1 MDFFTFLDITSL
13 MNKNFWRDL
22 AATWPI
28 AALAPMD
35 GYCDSPYRQI
45 VKKIAPKTVV
55 FSEFYS
61 ADGLVHS
68 KELQRKALT
77 HAQGEYPLIIQIFG
91 KDPVMFREAAKIIE
105 SYGITGIDINMG
117 CPAKKVVK
125 SGHGSSLMINRD
137 TAFKIVEEMS
147 NAVKIPVSVKT
158 RLGWENPDLLVEF
171 VQWLEN
177 AGANLIS
184 VHGRTYKQAFTG
196 RADFTGIY
204 NLKQHVGI
212 PVICNG
218 DILSYE
224 DGVTKMI
231 HPENRIQRAESR
243 EQDGTNTYD
252 IDPANCQ
259 LPTANYSNLDWF
271 MIGRASFGNPWCFL
285 PGDYEPT
292 LAEILDT
299 MTEHGDLLW
308 QWKERKWMMEA
319 RKHLV
324 QYLHGFPGVKEYR
337 TSLVHV
343 ESPDDIHAV
352 IARIRAEHPTLLG
365 QKISGAN
372 PESLMMSWDG
382 CAVD

>member
-1 MDFFTFLDITSL
+1 
-13 MNKNFWRDL
+13 MNKDFWKDL
-22 AATWPI
+22 AEAGPI
-28 AALAPMD
+28 SALAPMD

-45 VKKIAPKTVV
+45 VKKIAPETVV

-68 KELQRKALT
+68 KDLQKKALT
-77 HAQGEYPLIIQIFG
+77 HSKSEYPLIIQIFG

-137 TAFKIVEEMS
+137 TAFRIVEEMAQ
-147 NAVKIPVSVKT
+147 AVKIPVSVKT
-158 RLGWENPDLLVEF
+158 RLGWENHDLLVEF
-171 VQWLEN
+171 CKWLEN

-196 RADFTGIY
+196 KADFTGIY
-204 NLKQHVGI
+204 DLKQHLGI

-224 DGVTKMI
+224 DGKQKII
-231 HPENRIQRAESR
+231 HPNNRSVSSVDDLQRNGEFK
-243 EQDGTNTYD
+243 
-252 IDPANCQ
+252 
-259 LPTANYSNLDWF
+259 NLDGF

-285 PGDYEPT
+285 PEDYEPT
-292 LAEILDT
+292 LGEILDT
-299 MTEHGDLLW
+299 MEEHGRLLW
-308 QWKERKWMMEA
+308 QWKERKGMMEA

-337 TSLVHV
+337 SSLVHV
-343 ESPDDIHAV
+343 ESVDDILQV
-352 IARIRAEHPTLLG
+352 LEKIRWDHPSLLDM
-365 QKISGAN
+365 KISSYN
-372 PESLMMSWDG
+372 PESQMAVWG
-382 CAVD
+382 CGTD